1 MLDAASWRKL
11 VQFEDSKGHDEAKL
25 RESTRK
31 AVNEIFLC
39 HRTQVCPG
47 AHGTGN
53 LQCGD
58 SVELAYSF
66 FSFFC
71 LFYMFLGT
79 VRDHILHSDSYLRRI
94 DVMLI

>member
-53 LQCGD
+53 LPCGD

-66 FSFFC
+66 FLFFVSFICFWG
-71 LFYMFLGT
+71 LFEIIYYTLT
-79 VRDHILHSDSYLRRI
+79 HTSDVST
-94 DVMLI
+94 

>member
-47 AHGTGN
+47 AHGSGN
-53 LQCGD
+53 LPCGD
-58 SVELAYSF
+58 SVELASMF
-66 FSFFC
+66 FSFFLSLLISFIC
-71 LFYMFLGT
+71 FWGLFEIIYYTLT
-79 VRDHILHSDSYLRRI
+79 HTSDVST
-94 DVMLI
+94 